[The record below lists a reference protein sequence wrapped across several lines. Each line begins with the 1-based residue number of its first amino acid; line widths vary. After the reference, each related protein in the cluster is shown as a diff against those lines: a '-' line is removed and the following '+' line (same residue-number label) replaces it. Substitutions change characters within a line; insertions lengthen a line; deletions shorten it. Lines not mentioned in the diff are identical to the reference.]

1 VSDLGAL
8 PDRPR
13 VTILTPTLNRAQ
25 PLARTLASVRAQTYS
40 NVEHIVLDGGS
51 NDGTRELLAAAEKQW
66 GLQWSSGRDGGMYH
80 ALNMG
85 LELASG
91 DVVGW
96 INDDDWLL
104 PWTVTTAIEVM
115 RAEPTQCAVYGDIFS
130 LDGLDAAHAMASVYG
145 RFRRQTLAA
154 VGTLAQPTIFWPTA
168 ATGAVGGLA
177 ADIYDEIA
185 DCEYWLRLSAEIPF
199 VKAREFLAVVVNH
212 DATKRRLLPEKLRHE
227 WASIRSTYTPDGVS
241 PWIERLRYEAA
252 WRKELLAGVTRGG
265 WQHTRGCPLVR
276 LGPMSPVRGDWSVVR
291 RHPLNAQV
299 ADLTRYVQFLD
310 ELAGELAR

>member
-1 VSDLGAL
+1 MRDLGAL
-8 PDRPR
+8 PDRPS
-13 VTILTPTLNRAQ
+13 VTILTPTMNRAQ

-51 NDGTRELLAAAEKQW
+51 NDGTRELSAAAEKQW

-104 PWTVTTAIEVM
+104 PWTVTTVIEVM

-130 LDGLDAAHAMASVYG
+130 LDGLDATHAAASVSG

-154 VGTLAQPTIFWPTA
+154 VGTLAQPTVFWPTA
-168 ATGAVGGLA
+168 ATGAVGALA

-199 VKAREFLAVVVNH
+199 VKARDFLAVVANH
-212 DATKRRLLPEKLRHE
+212 DATKRSLLPEKLRHE
-227 WASIRSTYTPDGVS
+227 WASIGSTYTPAGVS

-252 WRKELLAGVTRGG
+252 WRRELLAGVTRGG

-276 LGPMSPVRGDWSVVR
+276 LGSMSPVRGDWSVVR
-291 RHPLNAQV
+291 RHPPNAKV
-299 ADLTRYVQFLD
+299 ADLSRYVQFLD
-310 ELAGELAR
+310 ALAGELAR